1 MANEIAEESLF
12 LRLWQ
17 QHKITFT
24 LQTSLSGFERLH
36 IWATVNR
43 DNTPNNEIEELLR
56 FFHHLAGIPFTPLH
70 KQGKRIYTEQ
80 KGTLQISE
88 KTLWLLD
95 MGWKIF
101 PIYSVS
107 EDEAEYIAQVME
119 RAQARLRQSLF
130 PCAQGNEQYPGTILV
145 IGYTAERNSKD
156 TLLPINGV
164 LPHSE
169 ISSL

>member
-1 MANEIAEESLF
+1 MVNEIAEESLF

-36 IWATVNR
+36 VWATVNK
-43 DNTPNNEIEELLR
+43 DDTSDKEIEELLR
-56 FFHHLAGIPFTPLH
+56 FFHQIAGIPFTFLH
-70 KQGKRIYTEQ
+70 QQGKRVYTEQ
-80 KGTLQISE
+80 KGTLQIGE

-119 RAQARLRQSLF
+119 RAQTRLRQSLY
-130 PCAQGNEQYPGTILV
+130 PYPQGNGQYPGTILV
-145 IGYTAERNSKD
+145 ISYTTERNSRD